1 MTALLPTNYSF
12 ECPHCLSILSLPV
25 ELEGVTGPCP
35 QCHSTITAP
44 PRQPPA
50 PTLSIP
56 AMAPTFPPVPVP
68 PPEIQNAPFYPPVP
82 PSAPPPQFLTPAPDP
97 TPAPIPTW
105 MDLVGESP
113 APVEAPAAE
122 NQFTLPQAPTY
133 SVGPPSRSWVLKLGL
148 LAGIAGAAVGVYF
161 LFSPPSGGRPPA
173 APVANPVVPE
183 TAPPPPVEPAIATI
197 PQTPSGELPPDE
209 DLPSVTS
216 PVIPRLESPTVPSP
230 SDPAPPDSAPPAAE
244 PPSTQIETPEIRRAH
259 IQPTPGLLIEEIPAT
274 AAKVDSL
281 NPMEPSDT
289 PPAPSILQQPRNAL
303 ESFLAAPNWQQ
314 RLPMIQHADKLR
326 PQILDYYTS
335 HSDGVVKTDSV
346 DFLTSQPTPNGNE
359 VFYLFNVQM
368 KGGHAFPV
376 AVEKMQGSYRIDW
389 QSFVEFKDLLLP
401 EFFKTYSPESASFH
415 VVLERKHYFGTDVPN
430 QDRKLCFSVEP
441 PVPGYSNYAW
451 VSDSDLELITKL
463 GVRAE
468 FGQTSY
474 PIVTLRWVKETNGVA
489 YVVLEKIRSDN
500 WRSDIID
507 SQSADAAP
515 PVQEKPQ
522 DKSAETPAESAPKR
536 AKIVR

>member
-1 MTALLPTNYSF
+1 MTALFPTNYSF
-12 ECPHCLSILSLPV
+12 ECPHCRSILSLPV

-35 QCHSTITAP
+35 QCHSNITAP
-44 PRQPPA
+44 PLQTHAATLGMPA
-50 PTLSIP
+50 
-56 AMAPTFPPVPVP
+56 AVPTFPPVPIP
-68 PPEIQNAPFYPPVP
+68 TPEIQNAPTQTPVLP
-82 PSAPPPQFLTPAPDP
+82 ALPPQQFLPPAPV
-97 TPAPIPTW
+97 PIPTW

-113 APVEAPAAE
+113 ASVDTPENE
-122 NQFTLPQAPTY
+122 NQITLPQAP
-133 SVGPPSRSWVLKLGL
+133 PSEKTPQSRVWILRLGL
-148 LAGIAGAAVGVYF
+148 LAGIAGAAVGIYL
-161 LFSPPSGGRPPA
+161 LFNPPSGGS
-173 APVANPVVPE
+173 APVTPTPPIAGPAIPE
-183 TAPPPPVEPAIATI
+183 TAPPPPVVPEVPEIL
-197 PQTPSGELPPDE
+197 PTPSGELPPDE
-209 DLPSVTS
+209 DLPGVSS
-216 PVIPRLESPTVPSP
+216 PVIPRLESPAVSP
-230 SDPAPPDSAPPAAE
+230 LPDSTPPAAD
-244 PPSTQIETPEIRRAH
+244 PPSTQIDTPEIRRAQ
-259 IQPTPGLLIEEIPAT
+259 IQPTPGLLIEANPAS
-274 AAKVDSL
+274 AAPLESP
-281 NPMEPSDT
+281 NPLEPSDT
-289 PPAPSILQQPRNAL
+289 PPAPSILQEPRSAL

-346 DFLTSQPTPNGNE
+346 DFLTSQPTPNGSE

-368 KGGHAFPV
+368 HGGHAFPV
-376 AVEKMQGSYRIDW
+376 AVEKMQGTYRIDW

-401 EFFKTYSPESASFH
+401 AFFKTYSTEPASFH

-451 VSDSDLELITKL
+451 VSDNDLDLITKL

-500 WRSDIID
+500 WRSDILDEEPAEVPD
-507 SQSADAAP
+507 S
-515 PVQEKPQ
+515 VEEKPQ
-522 DKSAETPAESAPKR
+522 DKSADKPSESATKR
-536 AKIVR
+536 TKNIK